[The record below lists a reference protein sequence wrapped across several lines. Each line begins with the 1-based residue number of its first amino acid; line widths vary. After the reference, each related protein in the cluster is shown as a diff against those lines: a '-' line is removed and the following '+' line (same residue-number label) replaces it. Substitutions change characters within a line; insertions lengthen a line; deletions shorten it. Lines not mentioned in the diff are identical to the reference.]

1 VLFLAAIVASANSQ
15 QTRASV
21 HIVKA
26 QRVTR
31 EEWERSRLKREVIVH
46 DDGRQVTVRLIEF
59 E

>member
-1 VLFLAAIVASANSQ
+1 MLFLLAIVASANSLQ
-15 QTRASV
+15 ARASV

-31 EEWERSRLKREVIVH
+31 EEWERSRLKREVIVR